1 MSFSRKLYVRLF
13 LASMISLIATRQ
25 STAQDP
31 ARSSARRDSSQGD
44 PYRYQPMSLA
54 EMQDQEATSYEESGT
69 TRSEQSL
76 ASREDLVTEH
86 QSVDAFNSLEDGQP
100 GPAGELELQ
109 LQFGW
114 KTTSGEHDPFE
125 FSTELQYTPDGN
137 EFLRNM
143 QLILGVPVEMGLGGV
158 EGNADIDL
166 GWQQRWVKED
176 GMMPTISTLAEI
188 RLPTGYHSSGVD
200 GTLTGILAKEMG
212 SGTAFLNGWVKTANG
227 DNVEDLRHFQ
237 WGARAGY
244 KYRVSDT
251 LALIG
256 DYFIESS
263 EEEGHSN
270 VNALEFSAEYRFN
283 EHVTIGPGIL
293 VGLDDNEETPNLGAG
308 LRLQIA
314 F

>member
-1 MSFSRKLYVRLF
+1 MSNSKGLYARVF
-13 LASMISLIATRQ
+13 LTSIISLIAARH
-25 STAQDP
+25 SSAQTS
-31 ARSSARRDSSQGD
+31 ARTSARRNSSQSD

-54 EMQDQEATSYEESGT
+54 ETQDQEAAGNGGGDTLK
-69 TRSEQSL
+69 SEQTLS
-76 ASREDLVTEH
+76 SREDALTER

-100 GPAGELELQ
+100 SLAGKMELQ